1 MLRFQLALLIGA
13 AAVFVTGT
21 GCGRK
26 EAAPVDPKVLEES
39 FKAAAP
45 EIRQNVAATSQAIQ
59 AAAFEK
65 EASAKAT
72 QYVQALQPLQ
82 NVVAK
87 GNLSKEQLQ
96 LMLIQF
102 QQVSK
107 AVQNDPHLANDKA
120 LYQARNAAAQAL
132 HRAGVMP

>member
-1 MLRFQLALLIGA
+1 MRLLLGALVACA
-13 AAVFVTGT
+13 AWT
-21 GCGRK
+21 GCGRN
-26 EAAPVDPKVLEES
+26 ATGPVDPKVLEES

-59 AAAFEK
+59 AAAAEK
-65 EASAKAT
+65 ETSAKAT

-107 AVQNDPHLANDKA
+107 AVQNDPHLANDRA

-132 HRAGVMP
+132 YRAGVMP